1 VIQGGKANT
10 VRRLTAHDLRN
21 YHAKYFVPNNM
32 VVAVFGDIEP
42 DAALAQVK
50 KLFGALEPAANFQPL
65 SFDHSNTIPKTVE
78 RNEHVPKETGMV
90 TFAYRAPS
98 ILEKED
104 YAAMV
109 LLGAVMAGYRYP
121 GGWLHTELRGEGLV
135 YSVHAMQITGPVPGF
150 FVIVA
155 QTQPDK
161 IDAVVSR
168 IRRNVDRAK
177 EGKISDEEF
186 RTAQQRVI
194 ALHAQ
199 ENTTIAEQAQEAA
212 IDELYG
218 LGYDYRKKFAARMEA
233 VRLSDV
239 VRVANK
245 YFGNAVLVTL
255 SPEKSP

>member
-1 VIQGGKANT
+1 
-10 VRRLTAHDLRN
+10 
-21 YHAKYFVPNNM
+21 M

-50 KLFGALEPAANFQPL
+50 KLFGSLEPAANFQPL

-161 IDAVVSR
+161 IDEVVSR

-239 VRVANK
+239 VRVARK
-245 YFGNAVLVTL
+245 YFGNVVLVTL